1 MNKTISGA
9 LLKEIAGLADA
20 VYDDNAIRGK
30 LFEKFKNKQ
39 NQENKKNNLDETLLK
54 NVDSALI
61 YSKLFSKKENAFDM
75 IKKLDLLEMNS
86 YALRSCDFLSDDEK
100 QEYSKRFENNNKIIK
115 NMLEN
120 RFEKISKIIDEKGV
134 EKSSFI
140 YREYEKAGK
149 FLGKITPPEIKREK
163 IKQNYNHY
171 AQNFEI
177 NINTERKDRDF
188 SR

>member
-1 MNKTISGA
+1 
-9 LLKEIAGLADA
+9 
-20 VYDDNAIRGK
+20 
-30 LFEKFKNKQ
+30 
-39 NQENKKNNLDETLLK
+39 
-54 NVDSALI
+54 
-61 YSKLFSKKENAFDM
+61 M

-86 YALRSCDFLSDDEK
+86 YALKTCDFLSDDEK

-149 FLGKITPPEIKREK
+149 FLGKITPPEIKQEK